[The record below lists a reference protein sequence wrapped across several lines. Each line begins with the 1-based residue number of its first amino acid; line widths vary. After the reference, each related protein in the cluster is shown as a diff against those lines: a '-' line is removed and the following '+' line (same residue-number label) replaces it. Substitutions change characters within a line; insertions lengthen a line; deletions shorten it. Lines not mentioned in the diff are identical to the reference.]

1 MSYAKADQPLSKSAL
16 WVLTFCAW
24 AVLCYS
30 AVYWGFKWL
39 ATHQDDV
46 PVSSVG
52 RLTEDLQVPTL
63 GELRA
68 ALGDAPGPQ
77 IAPLSAKELQAQ
89 QLGLLSSRVRLLGV
103 VYAQGSRLGMALL
116 SLDQQ
121 VAKPY
126 KVGDEVEP
134 GLFLLSLAAKGAQLG
149 PSPTGP
155 VTLVLS
161 LPDLKGVESGR

>member
-39 ATHQDDV
+39 ANRQDGV

-52 RLTEDLQVPTL
+52 RLSEDMQAPTL

-77 IAPLSAKELQAQ
+77 VAPLSAQELQAQ
-89 QLGLLSSRVRLLGV
+89 QLSLLSSRVHLLGV
-103 VYAQGSRLGMALL
+103 VSSQGSQHGAALL

-121 VAKPY
+121 AAKPY

-134 GLFLLSLAAKGAQLG
+134 GLFLLALAPKGVQLG

-155 VTLVLS
+155 VTLVLN
-161 LPDLKGVESGR
+161 LPAFKGI

>member
-1 MSYAKADQPLSKSAL
+1 M
-16 WVLTFCAW
+16 
-24 AVLCYS
+24 
-30 AVYWGFKWL
+30 
-39 ATHQDDV
+39 
-46 PVSSVG
+46 
-52 RLTEDLQVPTL
+52 
-63 GELRA
+63 
-68 ALGDAPGPQ
+68 
-77 IAPLSAKELQAQ
+77 
-89 QLGLLSSRVRLLGV
+89 RLLGV